1 MSNFL
6 FVLFIFFPMLNFLFV
21 LFLSNKTNSKN
32 HFATAA
38 FLTQTITLD
47 NTTVKFEI
55 WDTAGQERYRS
66 LAPMYYRGATA
77 AIIVYD
83 VTSKSSFEGAKSWV
97 KELQRRGDPHCVI
110 ALAANK
116 ADLEGK
122 RKVSVEE
129 GDEYAGSNDIIHLQT
144 SAKTGMNIKNLFVE
158 IARKL
163 PKTKVSDSTPVD
175 PFPVAPSNSGGS
187 GGCAC

>member
-1 MSNFL
+1 
-6 FVLFIFFPMLNFLFV
+6 
-21 LFLSNKTNSKN
+21 
-32 HFATAA
+32 
-38 FLTQTITLD
+38 
-47 NTTVKFEI
+47 
-55 WDTAGQERYRS
+55 
-66 LAPMYYRGATA
+66 MYYRGATA